1 MGPTRTRRMGV
12 DRARG
17 GVTMTPREA
26 ALVALLIQRR
36 RVIRRAVARVRRDAR
51 ANVPMVESYCRFM
64 RALGLDPTNHG
75 GA

>member
-1 MGPTRTRRMGV
+1 
-12 DRARG
+12 
-17 GVTMTPREA
+17 MTPREA